1 MSKNHFDTRIV
12 HNGRSPNRQGGMVNP
27 PVYHGS
33 TVVYPSLDALETA
46 KASHAQKDALVYGR
60 LGSESTFS
68 LENAMADLE
77 NGFGAVSVSSGLAAV
92 TTAILAY
99 VNSGDH
105 LLVVDTVYGP
115 TRAFC
120 QHYLS
125 RIGVEVE
132 FYDPLIGSDISE
144 LIRENTA
151 LIFMESPGSITFE
164 VQDVPAIV
172 DAARKKNIVTALDNS
187 WATPLFFRPIEHG
200 VSVSITA
207 ATKYI
212 VGHADALMGLVVADN
227 EENYY
232 RLKQCRDHLGQS
244 LAPDDIYLGM
254 RGMRTLGIRAK
265 HHESQAL
272 ALAEWLAEQP
282 VVTQILHPAHAD
294 CPGHHLWKRD
304 FDGSSGLFSF
314 IIKKGSRNA
323 LAALLDHMELF
334 SMGFSWGGYE
344 SLIVP
349 QDAKTS
355 RTATNWEDAGQILRV
370 HVGLEN
376 IDDLIADLS
385 SAFGRYLAAQ

>member
-1 MSKNHFDTRIV
+1 
-12 HNGRSPNRQGGMVNP
+12 MVNP

-33 TVVYPSLDALETA
+33 TVVYSSLDDLETA
-46 KASHAQKDALVYGR
+46 KASHDQKDALVYGR
-60 LGSESTFS
+60 LGTASTFS

-77 NGFGAVSVSSGLAAV
+77 NGFGAISVSSGLAAV
-92 TTAILAY
+92 TTTILAY

-105 LLVVDTVYGP
+105 LLIADTVYGP

-125 RIGVEVE
+125 RMGIEVE
-132 FYDPLIGSDISE
+132 FYDPMIAANISPF
-144 LIRENTA
+144 IRENTA
-151 LIFMESPGSITFE
+151 MIFMESPGSITFE

-172 DAARKKNIVTALDNS
+172 AAAKSKNVTTALDNS

-200 VSVSITA
+200 VNISITS

-212 VGHADALMGLVVADN
+212 VGHADALMGLVVADD

-232 RLKQCRDHLGQS
+232 RLKVCRDHLGQS

-254 RGMRTLGIRAK
+254 RGMRTLGLRAK
-265 HHESQAL
+265 HHETQAL
-272 ALAEWLAEQP
+272 ALADWLSKQS
-282 VVTQILHPAHAD
+282 VVSQVLHPALAS
-294 CPGHHLWKRD
+294 CPGHDLWKRD

-314 IIKKGSRNA
+314 IIEKRSKKA

-334 SMGFSWGGYE
+334 SMGFSWGGFE

-349 QDAKTS
+349 QEAENS
-355 RTATNWEDAGQILRV
+355 RTATEWNNSGQILRV

-376 IDDLIADLS
+376 IDDLITDLS
-385 SAFGRYLAAQ
+385 AAFDRYLATE